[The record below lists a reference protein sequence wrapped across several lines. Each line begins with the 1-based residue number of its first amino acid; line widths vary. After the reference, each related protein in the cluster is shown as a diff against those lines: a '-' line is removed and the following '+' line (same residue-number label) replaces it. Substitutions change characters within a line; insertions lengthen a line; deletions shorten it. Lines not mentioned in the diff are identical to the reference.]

1 MLDRKILKLA
11 LGSHS
16 KVPSEMLYLET
27 GCLPLLDVITAR
39 RLLYLQTILKRPDH
53 EVLKRVYME
62 QKKNPCRG
70 DWVKL
75 VEADLVELEISYNEE
90 KIASVSEDIFKKQIM
105 SSLRKKVF
113 CELQIIQEGH
123 GKVRDIV
130 FQDLGEPQEYLHS
143 RIFTNRLSSLLFNLR
158 CRSVKSIKDNFHRK
172 YQGDLL
178 CPLLCPSEID
188 SQEHI
193 LACSTIKKH
202 LKSDQILLLDGV
214 KYQHIFVS
222 ISEQYNATTIF
233 IIILKIQHRLLEKDQ
248 EPAYHGSNSGPI
260 S

>member
-75 VEADLVELEISYNEE
+75 VEADLVELEISYDEE
-90 KIASVSEDIFKKQIM
+90 KIASVSEDIF
-105 SSLRKKVF
+105 
-113 CELQIIQEGH
+113 
-123 GKVRDIV
+123 
-130 FQDLGEPQEYLHS
+130 
-143 RIFTNRLSSLLFNLR
+143 
-158 CRSVKSIKDNFHRK
+158 
-172 YQGDLL
+172 
-178 CPLLCPSEID
+178 
-188 SQEHI
+188 
-193 LACSTIKKH
+193 
-202 LKSDQILLLDGV
+202 
-214 KYQHIFVS
+214 
-222 ISEQYNATTIF
+222 
-233 IIILKIQHRLLEKDQ
+233 
-248 EPAYHGSNSGPI
+248 
-260 S
+260 